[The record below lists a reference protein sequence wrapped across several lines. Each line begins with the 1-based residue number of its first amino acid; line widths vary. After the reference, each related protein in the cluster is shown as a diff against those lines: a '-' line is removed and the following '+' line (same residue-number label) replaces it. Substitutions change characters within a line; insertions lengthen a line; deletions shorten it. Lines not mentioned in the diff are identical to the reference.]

1 MGKSYGP
8 SLLDAVSSEDRARII
23 DLMNSIEAKIA
34 NINKVAITSEHF
46 DYQIQP
52 DNTQAKVIV
61 KLKNEMRK
69 LGDEMVNVAKANGIS
84 LSTDDVTDPEET
96 KL

>member
-1 MGKSYGP
+1 M
-8 SLLDAVSSEDRARII
+8 DAANDESKARILE
-23 DLMNSIEAKIA
+23 LMKSIEAKIS
-34 NINKVAITSEHF
+34 NIDEVAKTKEHF
-46 DYQIQP
+46 DYQIRPTSEQS
-52 DNTQAKVIV
+52 KVIV

-69 LGDEMVNVAKANGIS
+69 LGDEMVNVAAANKIS